1 MNGTTQDIS
10 LINLIIG
17 FSILIIPLAIFL
29 YYRVKLVK
37 DMLIST
43 LRMVVQLSLVAVYM
57 EWIFKLNNAWVNSA
71 WVIIMVLVSAY
82 TSVSRV
88 KINRKVFIIPFA
100 MAILISLLIIDSF
113 FLGLIIRLDYIFDA
127 RYFIP
132 ISGMILGNSLNHNI
146 VGLSN
151 YFDNFDARKELYYF
165 MLTNSGNPRMALR
178 PFIQEALIKGL
189 NPLLAAMSVMG
200 LISLPGMMTGQI
212 LGGASPATAIKYQI
226 MIMIA
231 IFVGCTLSLMMS
243 LWYSN
248 IKIFD
253 KYGNIKKFG
262 VIDKIVGFFNTS
274 SSSGQNSW

>member
-82 TSVSRV
+82 TSVSRG

-253 KYGNIKKFG
+253 KYGNIKKF
-262 VIDKIVGFFNTS
+262 K
-274 SSSGQNSW
+274 

>member
-1 MNGTTQDIS
+1 MNETTQDIS
-10 LINLIIG
+10 LVNLIIG
-17 FSILIIPLAIFL
+17 FSVLLIPVAIFL
-29 YYRVKLVK
+29 YYKVRLIK

-57 EWIFKLNNAWVNSA
+57 EWIFKLNNAWLNSA
-71 WVIIMVLVSAY
+71 WVIIMISVSAY

-88 KINRKVFIIPFA
+88 KLNRKIFIIPFA
-100 MAILISLLIIDSF
+100 MAILVSLLIIDGF
-113 FLGLIIRLDYIFDA
+113 FLGLIIQLEYVFDA

-151 YFDNFDARKELYYF
+151 YFDNFESKKELYYF
-165 MLTNSGNPRMALR
+165 VLTNSGNAVMAKR

-212 LGGASPATAIKYQI
+212 LGGASPVTAIKYQI

-248 IKIFD
+248 LKIFD
-253 KYGNIKKFG
+253 KYGNIKKF
-262 VIDKIVGFFNTS
+262 K
-274 SSSGQNSW
+274 

>member
-1 MNGTTQDIS
+1 MNETTQDIS
-10 LINLIIG
+10 LVNLIIG
-17 FSILIIPLAIFL
+17 FSVLLIPVAIFL
-29 YYRVKLVK
+29 YYKVQLIK

-57 EWIFKLNNAWVNSA
+57 EWIFKLNNAWLNSA
-71 WVIIMVLVSAY
+71 WVIIMISVSAY

-88 KINRKVFIIPFA
+88 KLNRKIFIIPFA
-100 MAILISLLIIDSF
+100 MAILVSLLIIDGF
-113 FLGLIIRLDYIFDA
+113 FLGLIIQLEYVFDA

-151 YFDNFDARKELYYF
+151 YFDNFESKKELYYF
-165 MLTNSGNPRMALR
+165 VLTNSGNAVMAKR

-248 IKIFD
+248 LKIFD
-253 KYGNIKKFG
+253 KYGNIKKF
-262 VIDKIVGFFNTS
+262 K
-274 SSSGQNSW
+274 

>member
-1 MNGTTQDIS
+1 MNVTTQDIS
-10 LINLIIG
+10 LLNLVIG
-17 FSILIIPLAIFL
+17 FSILIIPIVIFL

-37 DMLIST
+37 DLLIST

-57 EWIFKLNNAWVNSA
+57 EWIFKLNNAWLNSA
-71 WVIIMVLVSAY
+71 WVIIMISVSAY

-88 KINRKVFIIPFA
+88 KLNRKIFIIPFA
-100 MAILISLLIIDSF
+100 MAILISLLIIDGF
-113 FLGLIIRLDYIFDA
+113 FLGLIIQLDYVFDA

-151 YFDNFDARKELYYF
+151 YFDNFDRRKELYYF
-165 MLTNSGNPRMALR
+165 VLTNSGNPRMAKR

-253 KYGNIKKFG
+253 KYGNIEKF
-262 VIDKIVGFFNTS
+262 K
-274 SSSGQNSW
+274 

>member
-1 MNGTTQDIS
+1 MNETTQDIS
-10 LINLIIG
+10 LVNLIIG
-17 FSILIIPLAIFL
+17 FSVLLIPVAIFL
-29 YYRVKLVK
+29 YYKVQLIK

-57 EWIFKLNNAWVNSA
+57 EWIFRLNNAWLNSA
-71 WVIIMVLVSAY
+71 WVIIMISVSAY

-88 KINRKVFIIPFA
+88 KLNRKIFIIPFA
-100 MAILISLLIIDSF
+100 MAILVSLLIIDGF
-113 FLGLIIRLDYIFDA
+113 FLGLIIQLEYVFDA

-151 YFDNFDARKELYYF
+151 YFDNFESKKELYYF
-165 MLTNSGNPRMALR
+165 VLTNSGNAVMAKR

-248 IKIFD
+248 LKIFD
-253 KYGNIKKFG
+253 KYGNIKKF
-262 VIDKIVGFFNTS
+262 K
-274 SSSGQNSW
+274 

>member
-1 MNGTTQDIS
+1 MNETTQDIS
-10 LINLIIG
+10 LVNLIIG
-17 FSILIIPLAIFL
+17 FSVLLIPVAIFL
-29 YYRVKLVK
+29 YYKVRLIK

-57 EWIFKLNNAWVNSA
+57 EWIFRLNNAWINSA
-71 WVIIMVLVSAY
+71 WVIIMISVSAY

-88 KINRKVFIIPFA
+88 KLNRKIFIIPFA
-100 MAILISLLIIDSF
+100 MAILVSLLIIDGF
-113 FLGLIIRLDYIFDA
+113 FLGLIIQLEYVFDA

-151 YFDNFDARKELYYF
+151 YFDNFESKKELYYF
-165 MLTNSGNPRMALR
+165 VLTNSGNAVMAKR

-248 IKIFD
+248 LKIFD
-253 KYGNIKKFG
+253 KYGNIKKF
-262 VIDKIVGFFNTS
+262 K
-274 SSSGQNSW
+274 